1 MSQEE
6 ILIRAFLYL
15 LSAVIMVPIAKKLGL
30 GSVLG
35 YLFAGIALGSYGF
48 NLLGGSNEDIMHFAE
63 FGVVMMLFLI
73 GLELKPSLL
82 WELRKPIMGLGGLQ
96 VVFVTLLFTGAA
108 LLFGFNIEESFALG
122 LILSLSSTAI
132 AIQTLAEKGLM
143 KTEGGKASFAI
154 LLFQDI
160 AVIPMFAVLPM
171 LATHAILTKGD
182 GHHDEGLQAWLHAF
196 PNWLEPIII
205 IFVILAVI
213 FGGRFL
219 TRPLFRFIA
228 STRMREIFT
237 AAALFLVIGVA
248 LAMQSVGLSP
258 ALGAFIAGVV
268 LAESEYRQELETVI
282 EPFKGLFLG
291 LFFISVGAAMDFSL
305 LGDYPVKIIGF
316 LLSFMLIKGI
326 VIFLLST
333 VFKISIKDKL
343 LVTLGLCG
351 GGEFAFV
358 LFSFAKQNGILSVQ
372 TSNEFTLAVALS
384 MALTPLL
391 FVLHEKVLSPII
403 SKKTTVTQAADTIQE
418 QAPVIIAGFGRF
430 GNIVG
435 RMLQSFD
442 VPTTVLDHSASR
454 VESIRK
460 LGLKAY
466 YGDASRMDLLHSA
479 GVDKACLFIIAID
492 EDKKA
497 LEMTEMLKQH
507 YPNLKLLVRA
517 SGIKMAVQLKKL
529 GVEHIYRETLD
540 TSLKMAEDALVASGI
555 RAHQAH
561 KASLNFRKHD
571 EESLNQFLN
580 LDVSQK
586 DFFSKARAL
595 IQGVE
600 EELRDGTTHFDQENE
615 AWDNNSIQRNKKS

>member
-82 WELRKPIMGLGGLQ
+82 WQLRNPIMGLGGLQ
-96 VVFVTLLFTGAA
+96 VVLVTLLFTGAA
-108 LLFGFNIEESFALG
+108 FLFGFNIQESFALG

-132 AIQTLAEKGLM
+132 ALQTLAEKGLM

-160 AVIPMFAVLPM
+160 AVIPMFAVLPL
-171 LATHAILTKGD
+171 LATHAIITKGD
-182 GHHDEGLQAWLHAF
+182 DHHGEGLQAWLHAF

-205 IFVILAVI
+205 IIVILAVI

-228 STRMREIFT
+228 STRMREVFT

-258 ALGAFIAGVV
+258 ALGAFLAGVV

-305 LGDYPVKIIGF
+305 LGDYPVKIIGY
-316 LLSFMLIKGI
+316 LLSFMLIKGV

-333 VFKISIKDKL
+333 IFKIQIKDKL

-391 FVLHEKVLSPII
+391 FVLHEKVLSPRIGN
-403 SKKTTVTQAADTIQE
+403 KTIETQSADSIEE

-442 VPTTVLDHSASR
+442 IPTIVLDHSASR

-492 EDKKA
+492 EDEKA
-497 LEMTEMLKQH
+497 LEMTEMLRQH
-507 YPNLKLLVRA
+507 YPKLKLLVRA
-517 SGIKMAVQLKKL
+517 SGRQMAIQLKKL
-529 GVEHIYRETLD
+529 GVENIYRETLD
-540 TSLKMAEDALVASGI
+540 TSLKMAEDALVSSGV

-561 KASLNFRKHD
+561 KASLKFRKHD

-580 LDVSQK
+580 LDVSEK

-595 IQGVE
+595 IQGIE
-600 EELRDGTTHFDQENE
+600 QELRDDTTHFDQENE
-615 AWDNNSIQRNKKS
+615 AWNNNSIERNKK

>member
-1 MSQEE
+1 
-6 ILIRAFLYL
+6 
-15 LSAVIMVPIAKKLGL
+15 
-30 GSVLG
+30 
-35 YLFAGIALGSYGF
+35 
-48 NLLGGSNEDIMHFAE
+48 
-63 FGVVMMLFLI
+63 
-73 GLELKPSLL
+73 
-82 WELRKPIMGLGGLQ
+82 
-96 VVFVTLLFTGAA
+96 
-108 LLFGFNIEESFALG
+108 
-122 LILSLSSTAI
+122 
-132 AIQTLAEKGLM
+132 
-143 KTEGGKASFAI
+143 
-154 LLFQDI
+154 
-160 AVIPMFAVLPM
+160 
-171 LATHAILTKGD
+171 
-182 GHHDEGLQAWLHAF
+182 
-196 PNWLEPIII
+196 
-205 IFVILAVI
+205 
-213 FGGRFL
+213 
-219 TRPLFRFIA
+219 
-228 STRMREIFT
+228 
-237 AAALFLVIGVA
+237 
-248 LAMQSVGLSP
+248 MQSVGLSP